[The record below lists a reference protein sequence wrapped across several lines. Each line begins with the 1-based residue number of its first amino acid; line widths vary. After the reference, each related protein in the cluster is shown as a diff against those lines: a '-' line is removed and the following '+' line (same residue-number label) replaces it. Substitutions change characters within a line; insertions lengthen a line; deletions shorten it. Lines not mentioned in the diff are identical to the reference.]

1 MEVRSKS
8 TRKPDQECQNVED
21 SQENKLTLSRDVNRR
36 KSKDEMI
43 SEMMKLFEDAKVFPF
58 LCTCRAPPF
67 HLTSVHVVEFGEHNR
82 SQ

>member
-8 TRKPDQECQNVED
+8 TRKPDQECQNAED

-43 SEMMKLFEDAKVFPF
+43 SEMMKLFEDAKVFLFYVLAVLPRF
-58 LCTCRAPPF
+58 I
-67 HLTSVHVVEFGEHNR
+67 
-82 SQ
+82 